1 MEELEIYTQEQIEI
15 MQYEHQLAME
25 MYWWMNQES

>member
-1 MEELEIYTQEQIEI
+1 MEKLTEYSKEQIEI
-15 MQYEHQLAME
+15 MQLEHQLAME